1 MPEKKV
7 MEPTQGL
14 VEVFSETAQ
23 IITKSVV
30 AAQERNMRFVQS
42 TFTNAVEL
50 LQSHIE
56 ATRVLMKDL
65 EKQQEAFQKLVPAWG
80 GGQWME
86 AYREMLRAPF
96 SVYQQ
101 ALGTVEKTA
110 REGMETF
117 EKGVEDLE
125 KAAKQPARGAS
136 K

>member
-7 MEPTQGL
+7 MEPTENL
-14 VEVFSETAQ
+14 VESFSETAQ
-23 IITKSVV
+23 VVTKSVV

-56 ATRVLMKDL
+56 ATRVLMQDL
-65 EKQQEAFQKLVPAWG
+65 EKQQEAFQKMVPGWG

-86 AYREMLRAPF
+86 AYRDMLRAPF
-96 SVYQQ
+96 SAYQQ
-101 ALGTVEKTA
+101 ALGAVEKTA
-110 REGMETF
+110 RQGMETF
-117 EKGVEDLE
+117 EKGVEDFE
-125 KAAKQPARGAS
+125 KAAKQPARVPG

>member
-1 MPEKKV
+1 VPEKKV

-42 TFTNAVEL
+42 TFTDAVEL

-65 EKQQEAFQKLVPAWG
+65 EKEQEAFQKLVPGWG

-86 AYREMLRAPF
+86 TYRDMLRAPF
-96 SVYQQ
+96 AAYQQ
-101 ALGTVEKTA
+101 ALGAVEKTA

-117 EKGVEDLE
+117 ERGVEDFE
-125 KAAKQPARGAS
+125 KAAKPPVRAAG

>member
-1 MPEKKV
+1 MPENKV

-14 VEVFSETAQ
+14 VEAFSGAAQ
-23 IITKSVV
+23 VITKSVV
-30 AAQERNMRFVQS
+30 AAQERNMRFMQS
-42 TFTNAVEL
+42 TFTGTVEL

-65 EKQQEAFQKLVPAWG
+65 EKQQEAFQKMVPGWG

-86 AYREMLRAPF
+86 VYRDMLRAPF
-96 SVYQQ
+96 SAYQQ
-101 ALGTVEKTA
+101 ALGAVEKTT

-117 EKGVEDLE
+117 EKAVEDFD
-125 KAAKQPARGAS
+125 KAAKQPGRAAG

>member
-7 MEPTQGL
+7 MEPPEKL
-14 VEVFSETAQ
+14 VESFSETAQ
-23 IITKSVV
+23 VITKSVV
-30 AAQERNMRFVQS
+30 AAQERNMGFVQS

-56 ATRVLMKDL
+56 ATRVLMQDL
-65 EKQQEAFQKLVPAWG
+65 EKQQEAFQKLVPGWG

-86 AYREMLRAPF
+86 AYRDLLRGPF

-101 ALGTVEKTA
+101 VLGTVEKTA

-117 EKGVEDLE
+117 EKGVEDFE
-125 KAAKQPARGAS
+125 KAAKQSARVAS

>member
-7 MEPTQGL
+7 MEPPEKL
-14 VEVFSETAQ
+14 VESFSEAAQ

-56 ATRVLMKDL
+56 ATRVLMQDM
-65 EKQQEAFQKLVPAWG
+65 EKQQEAFQKLVPGWG

-86 AYREMLRAPF
+86 AYRDMLRAPF

-101 ALGTVEKTA
+101 ALGTVEKAA

-117 EKGVEDLE
+117 EKAVEDFD
-125 KAAKQPARGAS
+125 KAAKPPARAPG